1 MVKKIWLVGIGLVVL
16 ITNGYCDLQY
26 EKPFLM
32 GKVEYFGFKE
42 EIVSEGYVIGEF
54 SGGVG
59 IGGGLSLSPS
69 FTTRAFVSS
78 YKTAEEAPTYI
89 HTTPVTIR
97 RSLEIIPVT
106 VSCIYNLSDKT
117 PTPYIGGG
125 IDYYSVK
132 IRKDILGVSAESKKE
147 NTIGP
152 HLLLGV
158 DLLVSPRISVNG
170 EVKYS
175 MAKVKD
181 WGDMEIGG
189 LSAGGG
195 INLIL
200 GKEGKLVEFEK
211 WKKNPKKGRVIG
223 TAVGAGIAG
232 GLGYLLYIAA
242 GLSGF
247 GSDPVEPSPFQ
258 IIVPAVVG
266 GIIDYSIGDHYDE
279 K

>member
-1 MVKKIWLVGIGLVVL
+1 
-16 ITNGYCDLQY
+16 LQY
-26 EKPFLM
+26 EKPFLI
-32 GKVEYFGFKE
+32 GKVEYFELKNSSVREKYG
-42 EIVSEGYVIGEF
+42 SGDEF
-54 SGGVG
+54 SVG
-59 IGGGLSLSPS
+59 IGGGLLLSS
-69 FTTRAFVSS
+69 HFSALAFLGS
-78 YKTAEEAPTYI
+78 YKTTKEEFTYI
-89 HTTPVTIR
+89 DHDTTPTTFR
-97 RSLEIIPVT
+97 RSLDIIPVT

-125 IDYYSVK
+125 IGYYSVE
-132 IRKDILGVSAESKKE
+132 RREDILGVSSESKRNK
-147 NTIGP
+147 TIGS
-152 HLLLGV
+152 HLLVGI

-175 MAKVKD
+175 MAKVRD